1 MVSVFWGNVQYF
13 CRCAGII
20 PCGIVPVL
28 PSLPSPMNF
37 KPFIMIIG
45 IIGLFLFLLPDVGPF
60 EQLIAQRNWVRTY
73 ATVENISIIQEEVT
87 NAKKTFRTVVHYS
100 YSYQD
105 KSFRGADVQ
114 NYAEVYPSSDSVESV
129 QRFKFV
135 KYPLH
140 SPLGIAL
147 NPLSPSNST
156 VPEFHRTGVFS
167 FLLGCAIVFFSVV
180 MFFAM
185 GKRRD

>member
-1 MVSVFWGNVQYF
+1 
-13 CRCAGII
+13 
-20 PCGIVPVL
+20 
-28 PSLPSPMNF
+28 MNF

-45 IIGLFLFLLPDVGPF
+45 IIGLFLFLLPDVGTF

>member
-1 MVSVFWGNVQYF
+1 MV
-13 CRCAGII
+13 I
-20 PCGIVPVL
+20 PCGIVSVVY
-28 PSLPSPMNF
+28 SLPSSMNF
-37 KPFIMIIG
+37 KPVIIIIG
-45 IIGLFLFLLPDVGPF
+45 IIGLFLFLLPDVGTF
-60 EQLIAQRNWVRTY
+60 EQFIAQRNWVRTY
-73 ATVENISIIQEEVT
+73 ATVENISIIPEEVT

-180 MFFAM
+180 MLFAM